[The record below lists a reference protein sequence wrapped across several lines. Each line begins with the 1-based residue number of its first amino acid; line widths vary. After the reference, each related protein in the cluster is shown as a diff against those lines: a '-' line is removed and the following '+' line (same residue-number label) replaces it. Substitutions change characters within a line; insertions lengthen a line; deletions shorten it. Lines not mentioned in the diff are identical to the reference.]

1 MPPKSLTYLEIL
13 EERKKVLMSHVKI
26 TIETINANQKKLEEL
41 EKELQ
46 DNAKEAKQFKAYLKS
61 IEQ

>member
-1 MPPKSLTYLEIL
+1 MPQKSLDYLEIL
-13 EERKKVLMSHVKI
+13 EERKKNLLRHIDIAIKL
-26 TIETINANQKKLEEL
+26 INSNQEKLEEL

-46 DNAKEAKQFKAYLKS
+46 DNAKEAKQFKAFLKS